1 MPAHLSA
8 HPSLSIPAL
17 DAFQLQ
23 PTPLNSTPREA
34 KEAHRLAQREREARE
49 ASLKAL
55 AADRKEYKRRK
66 DECRLKGAC
75 LDWCNVGKCHFGSEC
90 QVRSIHTCFTHRP
103 VSTFDRVGPFQ
114 LTGELVLYGT
124 TLSSSTWTR

>member
-1 MPAHLSA
+1 MDNYPKFEKAGGA
-8 HPSLSIPAL
+8 
-17 DAFQLQ
+17 DAVAEKKRAA
-23 PTPLNSTPREA
+23 REA

-90 QVRSIHTCFTHRP
+90 RVRSIHTCFITHRP
-103 VSTFDRVGPFQ
+103 VSTFDRAGPFQ